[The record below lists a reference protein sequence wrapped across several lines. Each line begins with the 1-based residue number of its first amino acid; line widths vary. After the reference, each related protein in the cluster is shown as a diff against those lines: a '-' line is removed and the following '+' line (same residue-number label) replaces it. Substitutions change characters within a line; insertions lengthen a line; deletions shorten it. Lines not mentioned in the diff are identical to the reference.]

1 MDSEEFVDLIRLY
14 VADVAVKN
22 VIKRLERPPG
32 RSKPKKTMDRSNWY
46 ASLDAND
53 KEFVDSLIVEA
64 VEEAVFGFF
73 VVLDGDKVIDNDGG
87 RFELTYISD
96 RRVLLNDVEKI
107 CLHDIFNAK

>member
-1 MDSEEFVDLIRLY
+1 M
-14 VADVAVKN
+14 
-22 VIKRLERPPG
+22 
-32 RSKPKKTMDRSNWY
+32 
-46 ASLDAND
+46 
-53 KEFVDSLIVEA
+53 
-64 VEEAVFGFF
+64 FGFF